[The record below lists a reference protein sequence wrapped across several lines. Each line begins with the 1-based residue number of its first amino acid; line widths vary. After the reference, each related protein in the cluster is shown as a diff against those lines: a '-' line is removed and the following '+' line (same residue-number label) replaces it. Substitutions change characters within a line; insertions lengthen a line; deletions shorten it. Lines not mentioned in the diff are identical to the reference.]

1 MSEWNVL
8 GTAEV
13 AQLCHTTN
21 VTVSRWGANGKMP
34 EADRRL
40 ATGPIWRGRKILHWA
55 HKGGRLT
62 CCLCSK
68 PIDPTDKW
76 ALVIPGRAV
85 SVAHYWCNVD
95 EQVDRAEDRAIY
107 DLQAAD
113 ADARGGE
120 EYGQA
125 GQ

>member
-1 MSEWNVL
+1 MTEWNVL

-13 AQLCHTTN
+13 ARLCHTSS
-21 VTVSRWGANGKMP
+21 VTVSRWRSAGRLP
-34 EADRRL
+34 EPDKQL
-40 ATGPIWRGRKILHWA
+40 AAGPVWRGQRILRWA
-55 HKGGRLT
+55 HKAGRLQ

-95 EQVDRAEDRAIY
+95 HQH
-107 DLQAAD
+107 DLAQDHLAQLGD
-113 ADARGGE
+113 EIRQGV
-120 EYGQA
+120 
-125 GQ
+125 